1 MYEIPRYSIHRI
13 TILLA
18 KYKSLNYFILEKT
31 IFLES
36 VSELIACP
44 IRLFLLY
51 LSFKSRGR
59 VLVNDILHS
68 VY

>member
-1 MYEIPRYSIHRI
+1 MYEIPRYSIHRV

-44 IRLFLLY
+44 IRLFLLVLNLAEESWLTVY
-51 LSFKSRGR
+51 LT
-59 VLVNDILHS
+59 LCIE
-68 VY
+68 